1 MKSPIQINAKQ
12 IGATEQL
19 FVRPPVMTSCPDP
32 SHPTYWPAIHVE
44 YHCQPPHITPLHNT
58 QATAIGMHVGKN
70 IELESVINGQHKRQI
85 IHDGEFSLYPA
96 GMARQVAWTEENRFV
111 ILALHQDFVARVL
124 ADLGKERLD
133 LPPRHQLYDSFLHE
147 LSRLFL
153 EVLRLEKAC
162 DALYIESLAL
172 AMTVYLHQNFNVDLA
187 THAKDS
193 VGLSPQQLTQ
203 IRNYILDHV
212 GQPIRLENLAQQ
224 LDMSMYYF
232 SRMFKQS
239 TGFAPYQYVLK
250 QRIDYAQA
258 LMQSEPKLS
267 MAEVSGRC
275 GFTSQSHFS
284 RQFRKLVGDNP
295 TTYRDACL

>member
-12 IGATEQL
+12 IGATKQL
-19 FVRPPVMTSCPDP
+19 FARPPVMTSCPAPDQP
-32 SHPTYWPAIHVE
+32 NYWPAIHVE

-58 QATAIGMHVGKN
+58 QATAIGMHLGKSVAV
-70 IELESVINGQHKRQI
+70 ESIINGQQKHQI
-85 IHDGEFSLYPA
+85 LHDGEFSLYPA
-96 GMARQVAWTEENRFV
+96 GLTRQVAWTEENRFV

-124 ADLGKERLD
+124 ADLGKEHLD

-153 EVLRLEKAC
+153 EVLRSGKEY

-187 THAKDS
+187 TPTQEPL
-193 VGLSPQQLTQ
+193 GLSPQQLTQ
-203 IRNYILDHV
+203 IRHYIQDHV
-212 GQPIRLENLAQQ
+212 GQPIRLETLAQQ

-250 QRIDYAQA
+250 HRIDYAQT
-258 LMQSEPKLS
+258 LLKSDSKLS
-267 MAEVSGRC
+267 MAEISTRC

-284 RQFRKLVGDNP
+284 RQFRKWVGDNP
-295 TTYRDACL
+295 TTYRDACS